1 MYDIISRER
10 AGLLDPKK
18 STPINES
25 YIKGLTVHY
34 TGAAV
39 SPSIKDIDD
48 VFNYLQAIQK
58 DHMDRNKWDDIGY
71 SFAISDV
78 SDEIIELRGF
88 GKYSAHSGRTQINK
102 TFVSVVWLGGVSDY
116 PNANAKKALERLVD
130 IMEERYNR
138 KIMVTGHKDHKPT
151 QCCGTPMY
159 EWIHSDK
166 PKWKQPKKKAVKKW
180 SKVKKKYKIL

>member
-25 YIKGLTVHY
+25 YVKGLTVHY

-39 SPSIKDIDD
+39 TPSMKDIDD
-48 VFNYLQAIQK
+48 VFSYLKAIQK
-58 DHMDRNKWDDIGY
+58 DHMGRNKWDDIGY
-71 SFAISDV
+71 SFAISNV

-102 TFVSVVWLGGVSDY
+102 TFVSVVWLGGITDY

-130 IMEERYNR
+130 IMEERYNK

-166 PKWKQPKKKAVKKW
+166 PKWKQPKKAVKKW
-180 SKVKKKYKIL
+180 SKVRKKYKIL

>member
-58 DHMDRNKWDDIGY
+58 DHIDRNKWDDIGY

-180 SKVKKKYKIL
+180 SKVRKKYKIL

>member
-18 STPINES
+18 RTPINES

-39 SPSIKDIDD
+39 SPSMHDIDD
-48 VFNYLQAIQK
+48 VFHYLQSIQK
-58 DHMDRNKWDDIGY
+58 DHMDNRNWDDIGY
-71 SFAISDV
+71 SFAISNV

-88 GKYSAHSGRTQINK
+88 GVYSAHSGVTQINK
-102 TFVSVVWLGGVSDY
+102 TFVSVVWLGGISDA
-116 PNANAKKALERLVD
+116 PNDNAKRAVERLVD
-130 IMEERYNR
+130 IMQEKNNK
-138 KIMVTGHKDHKPT
+138 KIMVTGHKDHKAT
-151 QCCGTPMY
+151 QCCGVQMY
-159 EWIHSDK
+159 EWIHSEE
-166 PKWKQPKKKAVKKW
+166 PKWKKPKKAVLKW